1 MCIRDRSLHWQSGE
15 PLVLLVGKDA
25 QHGGS
30 FVRRLGDPQAWLIDK
45 RLPLPNNE
53 LEWLDRRIATLPF
66 ARVRELQLRYPKGER
81 LDLYRDDAGQP
92 NLQVRQLPTGRK
104 LAYEAAA
111 NGAATLFADLRFADV
126 APLAQVGFRQA
137 PLLLAFS
144 LRTFSGARLD
154 GEIRRQG
161 EQYWLLPKS
170 VEGFAEGEVAA
181 HPDWAYRIEEDR
193 YRALA
198 RHLPELLAR

>member
-1 MCIRDRSLHWQSGE
+1 M
-15 PLVLLVGKDA
+15 
-25 QHGGS
+25 
-30 FVRRLGDPQAWLIDK
+30 
-45 RLPLPNNE
+45 PNNE

-92 NLQVRQLPTGRK
+92 NLQVRQLPSGRK

-111 NGAATLFADLRFADV
+111 NGAAALFADLRFADV

>member
-1 MCIRDRSLHWQSGE
+1 
-15 PLVLLVGKDA
+15 
-25 QHGGS
+25 
-30 FVRRLGDPQAWLIDK
+30 
-45 RLPLPNNE
+45 
-53 LEWLDRRIATLPF
+53 
-66 ARVRELQLRYPKGER
+66 
-81 LDLYRDDAGQP
+81 

-111 NGAATLFADLRFADV
+111 NGAAALFADLRFADV

-161 EQYWLLPKS
+161 
-170 VEGFAEGEVAA
+170 
-181 HPDWAYRIEEDR
+181 
-193 YRALA
+193 
-198 RHLPELLAR
+198 

>member
-1 MCIRDRSLHWQSGE
+1 M
-15 PLVLLVGKDA
+15 
-25 QHGGS
+25 
-30 FVRRLGDPQAWLIDK
+30 
-45 RLPLPNNE
+45 
-53 LEWLDRRIATLPF
+53 
-66 ARVRELQLRYPKGER
+66 
-81 LDLYRDDAGQP
+81 
-92 NLQVRQLPTGRK
+92 
-104 LAYEAAA
+104 
-111 NGAATLFADLRFADV
+111 
-126 APLAQVGFRQA
+126 
-137 PLLLAFS
+137 LLAFS

-154 GEIRRQG
+154 GELRRQG